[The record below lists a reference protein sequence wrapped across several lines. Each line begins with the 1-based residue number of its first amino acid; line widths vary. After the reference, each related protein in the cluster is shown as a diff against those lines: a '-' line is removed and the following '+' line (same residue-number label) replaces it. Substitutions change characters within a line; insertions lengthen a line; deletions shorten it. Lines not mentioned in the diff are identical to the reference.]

1 MRHTGLPMGE
11 FLKTYGPIAIS
22 CLALVVSTLSW
33 RVSHRQER
41 RSVTAK
47 LPYAT
52 ASIEPIAAQPHWYS
66 VKVRVES
73 RDAHGL
79 SRRDSY
85 ESARQPDGRAPLLKS
100 PLPLEIA
107 TRQPSLQ
114 LSLTK
119 AGIDR

>member
-73 RDAHGL
+73 RDAHGYSSENISLEKPRHALGL

-85 ESARQPDGRAPLLKS
+85 GSARQ
-100 PLPLEIA
+100 
-107 TRQPSLQ
+107 
-114 LSLTK
+114 
-119 AGIDR
+119 